1 MENFFNV
8 EINTEHLYLLGK
20 QISHLTKLRKA
31 IAQKMKHASREES
44 GELLSQSKE
53 IILHRAALRLEKT
66 RLLKSL
72 EERERHEVE
81 VAVRCRHIENDR
93 RLALSRRRE
102 KQAKKRKQSAERFT
116 HKIAWLKNA
125 LGERYERIIPKAY
138 QETFEKIERNTFQKT
153 AMDVGHLRHFP
164 GQMQVFAAK
173 QWLNRVYRR
182 LKNTPHLVAYR
193 IWNKSLHFLD
203 LHYGDYN
210 NHLLQIKSMFVKQ
223 GNPESCPDYPKF
235 EEFGLKE

>member
-20 QISHLTKLRKA
+20 KISHLTKLRKA

-53 IILHRAALRLEKT
+53 IVLHRAALRLEKT

-72 EERERHEVE
+72 EKRERHEVE

-93 RLALSRRRE
+93 KLAEIRRKE
-102 KQAKKRKQSAERFT
+102 KQAKKLKQPAERFNR
-116 HKIAWLKNA
+116 KIAWLKNA
-125 LGERYERIIPKAY
+125 LGERYEQIIPKEY
-138 QETFEKIERNTFQKT
+138 QNIFEEGDYHSYHCFENYF
-153 AMDVGHLRHFP
+153 
-164 GQMQVFAAK
+164 AK

-182 LKNTPHLVAYR
+182 MKNVPHLVAYR

-203 LHYGDYN
+203 LYYKDFESYRKHISG
-210 NHLLQIKSMFVKQ
+210 MFVKQ
-223 GNPESCPDYPKF
+223 INHECDPDYPKF
-235 EEFGLKE
+235 EEFGLKW